1 MQRATESTGGTRS
14 SDMPTVP
21 AKADREEV
29 MTPPDIGQSGTMAEI
44 LQAYPNAMIALFIRY
59 HIGGCASCS
68 YQLSD
73 TLAEVCRNYSIADPL
88 EAVLAFI
95 RQSASVEAK
104 IHVSAEQVVGAIE
117 RGDDLRLLDVR
128 SAEEWQAGRIPGAQT
143 VTVELTFEALDSWP
157 KETPIV
163 FYSNE
168 GRRSLT
174 RRLTSRPTASQT
186 REASTVESR
195 LGQARSNQPWRG
207 GLWVKGAVDRWPI

>member
-1 MQRATESTGGTRS
+1 MQRATESIGGTRS

-21 AKADREEV
+21 AKAHREEV

-44 LQAYPNAMIALFIRY
+44 LQAYPNAKIALFIRY

-104 IHVSAEQVVGAIE
+104 IHVSPQQLVGAIE
-117 RGDDLRLLDVR
+117 RGEDLRLLDVR
-128 SAEEWQAGRIPGAQT
+128 SAEEWQAGRIPGARP

-163 FYSNE
+163 FYSNA
-168 GRRSLT
+168 GRRSLDKAAYFQAYGFT
-174 RRLTSRPTASQT
+174 N
-186 REASTVESR
+186 
-195 LGQARSNQPWRG
+195 ARSLDG
-207 GLWVKGAVDRWPI
+207 GIQAWPGKIESILAGWSLGERSS